1 MRLDRQ
7 MYAGGG
13 DNQMSDARRRAMTE
27 FGQDLQR
34 LRQLAGSP
42 TLNQLVELTADV
54 DPPLHRSTIS
64 DKLNAKSLAE
74 WDFVVSFVTACQRYA
89 ERSGVPLPLDD
100 VDLTRWDALHLRM
113 LREVDET
120 REDERLIRAAGAEV
134 ERRAARGRPTAPVA
148 AAMVPRQL
156 PAALRTFTGRTAEL
170 AALTALVDDAGA
182 ESAVVATIDGMAGI
196 GKSSLA
202 LYWAHRNV
210 DRFPDGQ
217 LHINLRGFG
226 PGAPVSPSEA
236 LHGFLDALGVPP
248 HRIPAGADERTGL
261 YRSLLAGRRILILLD
276 NARDS
281 EQVRPLLPGT
291 AGCVVLVTSRN
302 RLAGLL
308 ATDATLPLSLTVVG
322 ADEAHELL
330 ARRLTPAR
338 LAADP
343 GAVGTIID
351 RCAGLPMALGI
362 VAARAASR
370 PALRLADLADELARD
385 DDGLDG
391 FRADETPG
399 GDMRA
404 VFSWSYRQLDA
415 AAARVFRA
423 FGLHPAADMSVAAAA
438 STAGVATGR
447 AREILSDLAGAHLVD
462 ERRPGRFGCHDLL
475 RAYAAELSRVDDA
488 DADRRDAVRRLL
500 DHYLHSAYGADRR
513 LEPGRDPITL
523 DDPTDGVVVVSHED
537 AAAASAWLAEHHG
550 VVIAAAD
557 LAAEWGFDDHAWRL
571 AWTLTPFLD
580 RRADWHS
587 WAATHVVALAAAR
600 RLGYGPAI
608 AYAHRIIGRAYIRL
622 GRLDEAYGHMS
633 EALRTYVELG
643 DDKGT
648 ANSHEGLSLIC
659 EFQDRFPEA
668 LDHSQRALALLTTA
682 GHVEVVGRL
691 TNSVGWCLGLL
702 GDHERAL
709 AYCRD
714 GLAHNQGLGDRSGE
728 SESWDSLGHLYHEI
742 GDHAEA
748 AACLRRALDLHREL
762 GYRFPE
768 GETLNLLGDALDQLG
783 DHDGA
788 RESWR
793 SALVV
798 FADLRDPRAGDL
810 REKLNRPVPA

>member
-1 MRLDRQ
+1 
-7 MYAGGG
+7 
-13 DNQMSDARRRAMTE
+13 MTE
-27 FGQDLQR
+27 FCQDLQR
-34 LRQLAGSP
+34 LRRLAGSP
-42 TLNQLVELTADV
+42 SLNQLVELTVDL
-54 DPPLHRSTIS
+54 DPPLHRSTVS

-74 WDFVVSFVTACQRYA
+74 WDFVASFVTACQRYA
-89 ERSGVPLPLDD
+89 ERSGVPLPPDD
-100 VDLTRWDALHLRM
+100 VDLARWDALHLRM
-113 LREVDET
+113 LREVDQT

-134 ERRAARGRPTAPVA
+134 KRRAVRAAGGPA
-148 AAMVPRQL
+148 AAAEPSIVPRQL
-156 PAALRTFTGRTAEL
+156 PAALRTFTGRVAEL
-170 AALTALVDDAGA
+170 TALTALVDDAAG

-202 LYWAHRNV
+202 VYWAQRNV

-217 LHINLRGFG
+217 LHVNLRGFG
-226 PGAPVSPSEA
+226 PGGSPVLPSEA
-236 LHGFLDALGVPP
+236 LHAFLDALGVPP
-248 HRIPAGADERTGL
+248 HRIPAGLDERTGL
-261 YRSLLAGRRILILLD
+261 YRSLVAGRRILVLLD

-281 EQVRPLLPGT
+281 DQVRPLLPGT
-291 AGCVVLVTSRN
+291 PGCVVLVTSRN
-302 RLAGLL
+302 RLAGLM

-330 ARRLTPAR
+330 ARRLSEAR
-338 LAADP
+338 LSADP
-343 GAVGTIID
+343 PAVATIIA

-370 PALRLADLADELARD
+370 PALRLVDLADDLAHD
-385 DDGLDG
+385 DDGLAG

-404 VFSWSYRQLDA
+404 VFSWSYRQLDPA
-415 AAARVFRA
+415 VAQVFRA
-423 FGLHPAADMSVAAAA
+423 FGLHPAADLSVACAA
-438 STAGVATGR
+438 SMAGVATGR
-447 AREILSDLAGAHLVD
+447 AREILADLDGAHLVD

-475 RAYAAELSRVDDA
+475 RAYAAELSRLDDS
-488 DADRRDAVRRLL
+488 DTDRRQAMRRLL
-500 DHYLHSAYGADRR
+500 DHYLHSAYGADRA

-523 DDPTDGVVVVSHED
+523 DDPADGVTVVAHADS
-537 AAAASAWLAEHHG
+537 AAASAWLADHHG
-550 VVIAAAD
+550 VVITAVD

-587 WAATHVVALAAAR
+587 WAATHVAALAAAQ
-600 RLGYGPAI
+600 RLSNGPAI

-622 GRLDEAYGHMS
+622 GRLDEAYEHMS
-633 EALRTYVELG
+633 HALRTYIELG

-659 EFQDRFPEA
+659 EFQGRFPEA
-668 LDHSQRALALLTTA
+668 LEHSQRALALLTEARHTD
-682 GHVEVVGRL
+682 VVGRL

-709 AYCRD
+709 RYCRE

-728 SESWDSLGHLYHEI
+728 SESWESLGQLYLAI

-748 AACLRRALDLHREL
+748 VVCLRRALDLHREL

-768 GETLNLLGDALDQLG
+768 GETLNMLGDALYELG
-783 DHDGA
+783 DVDGA

-798 FADLRDPRAGDL
+798 YADLRDPRAGDL